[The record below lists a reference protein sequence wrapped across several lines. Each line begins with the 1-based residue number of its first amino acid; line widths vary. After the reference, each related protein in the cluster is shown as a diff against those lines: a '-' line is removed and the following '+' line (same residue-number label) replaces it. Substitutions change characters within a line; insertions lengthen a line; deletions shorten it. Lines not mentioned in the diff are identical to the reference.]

1 MDFFGLDIGSQNI
14 KIVQLKPNGQNYEL
28 KTIGNGPSTGKGILS
43 ESEADLTSLAVA
55 VKKLYSDLKV
65 TTRNVVVAL
74 PEDQVVTRIITLPKL
89 TDEELESALKWE
101 AEQYVPF
108 PLAEATLTYEI
119 LDGQKSPEGK
129 MTVLLVAA
137 LNRLIDKTVKVVKAA
152 GLVPVS
158 IETEMLSMVRS
169 LTDASKDIIL
179 FLDLGAKSVDI
190 AITDN
195 GRLCLTRS
203 VATAGEA
210 LTRSISSELGLEFAQ
225 AEEYK
230 RAYGINPANLNG
242 KVAKAIEPAMEAV
255 AKEVDQAVQFFQTAN
270 KGKMVKQIIASG
282 GTSLLPHI
290 VLWLTKR
297 VGVETEIGDPFKKV
311 VASDLLQKLPKESRC
326 LYAIAVGL
334 AMKEI

>member
-1 MDFFGLDIGSQNI
+1 
-14 KIVQLKPNGQNYEL
+14 
-28 KTIGNGPSTGKGILS
+28 
-43 ESEADLTSLAVA
+43 
-55 VKKLYSDLKV
+55 
-65 TTRNVVVAL
+65 
-74 PEDQVVTRIITLPKL
+74 
-89 TDEELESALKWE
+89 
-101 AEQYVPF
+101 
-108 PLAEATLTYEI
+108 
-119 LDGQKSPEGK
+119 